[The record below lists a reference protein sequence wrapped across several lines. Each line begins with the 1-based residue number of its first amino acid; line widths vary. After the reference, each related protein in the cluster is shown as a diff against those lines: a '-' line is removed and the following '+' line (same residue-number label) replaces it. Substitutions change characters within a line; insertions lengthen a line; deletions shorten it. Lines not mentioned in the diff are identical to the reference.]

1 MDGKNRKVYT
11 VPEVAE
17 QLGISRAAGYQLAK
31 QQVFP
36 TIRFGRRVV
45 VHKERF
51 EEWLRDNSKQM
62 IQETTSTV

>member
-17 QLGISRAAGYQLAK
+17 QLGISRAAGYQMAK

-45 VHKERF
+45 VPKERF
-51 EEWLRDNSKQM
+51 EEGIFKKRKAFLCWNS
-62 IQETTSTV
+62 